1 MVINLFLKQTI
12 FNIKFFINNKKQILL
27 FLFPIL
33 LSLFMAILFFPITLG
48 FSVILETSLIMPLG
62 IIFVSLSFN
71 VRNSTLYSNLEV
83 TKNSKYTFFLSIYIL
98 MLLYSIIILLL
109 LMGSLTILSQFKILE
124 TGWLTYDK
132 NFMYHFFNKNFFIV
146 ILSTIEITTILFVI
160 SFLFLNIS
168 KSQNTYYILLF
179 SITILNVI
187 FGGTM
192 NSYFWAVPG
201 TTALNKSTDLGI
213 RYSPNIFPSWTFII
227 SLIYPFYAPGQLL
240 LMYGQKSLI
249 NISNEVTLNGDA
261 WKEVVTLQWQ
271 QASNTSMEYLSSMWR
286 WNIVLLMPMIQIVT
300 IGLTGIIIPTF
311 KKKIINDKI
320 I

>member
-48 FSVILETSLIMPLG
+48 FSVILETSLIMPLV

-124 TGWLTYDK
+124 TG
-132 NFMYHFFNKNFFIV
+132 
-146 ILSTIEITTILFVI
+146 
-160 SFLFLNIS
+160 
-168 KSQNTYYILLF
+168 
-179 SITILNVI
+179 
-187 FGGTM
+187 
-192 NSYFWAVPG
+192 
-201 TTALNKSTDLGI
+201 
-213 RYSPNIFPSWTFII
+213 
-227 SLIYPFYAPGQLL
+227 
-240 LMYGQKSLI
+240 
-249 NISNEVTLNGDA
+249 
-261 WKEVVTLQWQ
+261 
-271 QASNTSMEYLSSMWR
+271 
-286 WNIVLLMPMIQIVT
+286 
-300 IGLTGIIIPTF
+300 
-311 KKKIINDKI
+311 
-320 I
+320 